1 MNFRVRHITSC
12 RLKRSHLQPVAEQ
25 NIAPSRLRN
34 STTPS
39 PLSLDDSECT
49 RSYNTKSK
57 PQPKEL
63 DSDDEDLVFNNQ
75 FTLRM
80 PPREDCDKLKKAI
93 APREVGDGVW
103 FKFKGVHGS
112 CRIHGFIPFDP
123 EHQYLL

>member
-1 MNFRVRHITSC
+1 MRESGGDVGHFVNSQKVRCMNFRVRHGHITSC

-39 PLSLDDSECT
+39 PLSLDDSERT

-80 PPREDCDKLKKAI
+80 PPREDCDKLKKSYSP
-93 APREVGDGVW
+93 PRGWGWCMVQV
-103 FKFKGVHGS
+103 
-112 CRIHGFIPFDP
+112 
-123 EHQYLL
+123 